1 MVARESS
8 EWPIFRFAAICF
20 AVGAAALIVSSVADL
35 AGERGTLALS
45 DGGLVAFS
53 GVAAVACFRAAR
65 SREPD
70 QRLPWLLLATA
81 ASCYTIGNTIWFYYQ
96 VLAPDSQTFPGPADI
111 FYVALVPFVVLG
123 MLTLPSLRLSAA
135 ARARA
140 VADGLIIAAAL
151 LFVSWILVVGPLFDQ
166 LGEVGP
172 LYLFVYLC
180 YPLADILIISIASVL
195 AVRAAGAERLPLL
208 LVAAAFVAIGC
219 ADTGISYLAL
229 KGKDAAGSGFDVGW
243 TAGYML
249 LALAALAPVTRA
261 PRKDTAADPR
271 ALTREL
277 LPYVPL
283 TVVLIT
289 TATSPDL
296 LTDPGLVTIMLS
308 LVMLLV
314 LRHMLTLA
322 DNIGLT
328 RDLEHRVQQRT
339 LELERL
345 TSQHQSILDSAGEGI
360 IGLDRTGRVTFANP
374 VAGEIVG
381 RSAEELVGTALQEVL
396 RVHDGE
402 GIEIP
407 AADHPATAAMAEGRV
422 QSMTDAVHRR
432 HDGEDV
438 PIELTVTPRRD
449 AGEVTGAVVLFRD
462 VTERRALDK
471 MKNEFVSVV
480 SHELRTPLTSVRGAL
495 GLLQG
500 GLLAD
505 SPPKAQ
511 RMIAIAVESTDRLI
525 RLINDIL
532 DIERIT
538 AGNIATRR
546 RECSAADLVD
556 RAVREMRGLALQ
568 AGVTVTKG
576 LSTGRLDAD
585 PDQIV
590 QTLTNLLSNAIK
602 FSSLGDTVRIA
613 AVEDADTVLF
623 TVSDEGRG
631 IPGDELEAVFGRFAQ
646 IDSADTRENDGT
658 GLGLAICRGIVE
670 LHGGRIWAESV
681 LGQGSAFKFT
691 LPAVPGRA
699 DSAAEPDDRT
709 RPTVLVCEADPQARA
724 VICDV
729 LSAHGYRV
737 TVADSSEQAMSLAT
751 AQVPSAIVM
760 DLGLLGAQGWAAFGD
775 LRADERTRRVPMV
788 ILGGSEKEDTPGD
801 TAWLS
806 RPLDVTA
813 LLSKLD
819 RAVRGL
825 DGRPRILLVEDDPG
839 LGEVMRG
846 LFDQHG
852 VYARQALTGHEALQ
866 LSRDL
871 APDLILL
878 DLLLPDVD
886 GFALAE
892 WLHAG
897 PGLSSV
903 PLIVY
908 SALEL
913 DEDDRLRLGLGPD
926 ECFTKATTSP
936 EEVERRVLDLLD
948 HVITG
953 AARSPRTISS
963 GTGGTA

>member
-1 MVARESS
+1 MVARASS
-8 EWPIFRFAAICF
+8 EWPVFRLAAICF
-20 AVGAAALIVSSVADL
+20 AVGAAALIVSSLVDL
-35 AGERGTLALS
+35 AGDHGTLVLS
-45 DGGLVAFS
+45 DGSLIAFS
-53 GVAAVACFRAAR
+53 FLAAVACFRAAR
-65 SREPD
+65 SRGPGH
-70 QRLPWLLLATA
+70 RLPWLLLATA
-81 ASCYTIGNTIWFYYQ
+81 ASCYTVGNIVWFYYQ
-96 VLAPDSQTFPGPADI
+96 VLAPDTQTFPGPADI

-123 MLTLPSLRLSAA
+123 MLTLPSQRLSTA

-151 LFVSWILVVGPLFDQ
+151 LFLSWILVVGPLFDQ
-166 LGEVGP
+166 LGEVGA

-180 YPLADILIISIASVL
+180 YPLADILIVSIASVL

-208 LVAAAFVAIGC
+208 LVAAAFIAIGC

-229 KGKDAAGSGFDVGW
+229 QGKDAAGSGFDVGW

-249 LALAALAPVTRA
+249 LALAALAPVTPATRA
-261 PRKDTAADPR
+261 VTVTAADTAADPR
-271 ALTREL
+271 ALPREL
-277 LPYVPL
+277 VPYVPL
-283 TVVLIT
+283 TMVLVI

-296 LTDPGLVTIMLS
+296 LTDKALITILLS

-322 DNIGLT
+322 DNVGLT

-345 TSQHQSILDSAGEGI
+345 TSRHQSILDSAGEGI
-360 IGLDRTGRVTFANP
+360 IGVDRAGYVTFANP

-381 RSAEELVGTALQEVL
+381 RSAEELVGSALQGVL
-396 RVHDGE
+396 RIHDGE
-402 GIEIP
+402 GREIP
-407 AADHPATAAMAEGRV
+407 EADHPAAAAMAEGRV
-422 QSMTDAVHRR
+422 QTMTDAVHRR
-432 HDGEDV
+432 SDGTDV
-438 PIELTVTPRRD
+438 PIDLTVTPRRD
-449 AGEVTGAVVLFRD
+449 AEGVTGAVVLFSD
-462 VTERRALDK
+462 ETERRALDK
-471 MKNEFVSVV
+471 MKGEFVSVV

-505 SPPKAQ
+505 APPKAQ

-538 AGNIATRR
+538 AGNIAAHR

-556 RAVREMRGLALQ
+556 RAVREMRGLAIQ
-568 AGVTVTKG
+568 AGVTVIKG
-576 LSTGRLDAD
+576 TSTGRLNAD

-602 FSSLGDTVRIA
+602 FSSIGDTVQIS
-613 AVEDADTVLF
+613 AVESAGAVLF
-623 TVSDEGRG
+623 TVRDEGRG
-631 IPGDELEAVFGRFAQ
+631 IPADQLEAIFGRFAQ
-646 IDSADTRENDGT
+646 VDSADTRERGGT
-658 GLGLAICRGIVE
+658 GLGLAICRGIIE
-670 LHGGRIWAESV
+670 LHGGRIWAESTV
-681 LGQGSAFKFT
+681 DRGSVFKFT
-691 LPAVPGRA
+691 LPAIPGRTDAVEGA
-699 DSAAEPDDRT
+699 DAT
-709 RPTVLVCEADPQARA
+709 GPTVLVYEDDPPART
-724 VICDV
+724 VIRDV
-729 LSAHGYRV
+729 LSSHGYQV
-737 TVADSSEQAMSLAT
+737 TFADSSEQVVSLAT

-760 DLGLLGAQGWAAFGD
+760 DLGVLGAQAWAAFGT
-775 LRADERTRRVPMV
+775 LRADERTRNVPMV
-788 ILGGSEKEDTPGD
+788 ILGGNDKEAPPFDV
-801 TAWLS
+801 TAWLT
-806 RPLDVTA
+806 RPLDVTT
-813 LLSKLD
+813 LLSTLD

-825 DGRPRILLVEDDPG
+825 DGRPQILLVEDDPA
-839 LGEVMRG
+839 LGQVLRA

-852 VYARQALTGHEALQ
+852 VTARQAHTGHEALL

-871 APDLILL
+871 PPDLILL

-886 GFALAE
+886 GFALAAC
-892 WLHAG
+892 LHAG
-897 PGLSSV
+897 PALNSV

-913 DEDDRLRLGLGPD
+913 DEDDRRRLGLGPD

-953 AARSPRTISS
+953 APR
-963 GTGGTA
+963 